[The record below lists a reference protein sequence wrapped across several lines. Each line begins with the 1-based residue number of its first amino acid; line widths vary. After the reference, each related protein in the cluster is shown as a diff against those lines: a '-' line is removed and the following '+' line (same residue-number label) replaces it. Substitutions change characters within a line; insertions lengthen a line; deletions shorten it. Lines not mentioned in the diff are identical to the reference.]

1 MKNDLHKLQES
12 YSRVINESVLDDIII
27 KHDMPEHHEDHT
39 SESLAMAK
47 TQVLNIMRNAK
58 SLLDSLAHCHDF
70 EPWEASKLTIADDY
84 IEKIKSS
91 VLSKH
96 IDQE

>member
-1 MKNDLHKLQES
+1 MKSDLHKLQET
-12 YSRVINESVLDDIII
+12 YLQVINENVLDDIVI
-27 KHDMPEHHEDHT
+27 KHDMPEHEDH
-39 SESLAMAK
+39 SNESLAMAK

-58 SLLDSLAHCHDF
+58 DLLDSLSHCNEF

-91 VLSKH
+91 VLSKKV
-96 IDQE
+96 DLE